1 MRHFHCPVN
10 GWDCPYYIE
19 ETLIDG
25 KKEKCICGMTFD
37 KMNPY
42 YECEDFYNAF
52 GDDLEESDYTDYGK
66 ED

>member
-10 GWDCPYYIE
+10 GWDCPYYME

-25 KKEKCICGMTFD
+25 KKESCVCGMTFD

-42 YECEDFYNAF
+42 YECEDFLCGFWGRCRRKRLY
-52 GDDLEESDYTDYGK
+52 
-66 ED
+66 